1 LPQLHDLTQL
11 TAHRGDHRLSVF
23 LPLSSGTAH
32 ATRTRVRTRKI
43 LRRAGQALRRD
54 GMRPA
59 QADAVTEAAAEIV
72 EDWSP
77 RSPSTASGL
86 ALFVSPDE
94 VHHFQVPI
102 RLPELAVLGD
112 RFTVGPLLPLFTV
125 DGSYFVLALSQDDVG
140 LFQGPRRGTEQVE
153 LSGYELAAWASMP
166 PRRPAQVHAFI
177 ADRGGARSRAVFHG
191 VGAGMPDDRKALIAR
206 HFRGVD
212 HALREVL
219 PSNGQ
224 APLVLAAVRSMQ
236 SLYREINT
244 YPHLI
249 GQGIDGS
256 PRDLAIETL
265 HRRAWP
271 LVEPAL
277 RRTEEKSIS
286 RYEELHGTGHTV
298 DGPTDTLAA
307 AEHGQV
313 QSLLLCA
320 DAPSWSDFPNDD
332 GVARLSD
339 GARVEEKV
347 ELAALATLHHAGDFF
362 VVPAERMP
370 GKSLLAATLRF
381 PPPVP
386 PAS

>member
-1 LPQLHDLTQL
+1 MPQLHDLTQL
-11 TAHRGDHRLSVF
+11 TAQRGSHRLSVF
-23 LPLSSGTAH
+23 LPLSTGTAQ
-32 ATRTRVRTRKI
+32 TTKTPVRARKL
-43 LRRAGQALRRD
+43 LRRAGQELRRD

-59 QADAVTEAAAEIV
+59 QAEAVIDAAVALV
-72 EDWSP
+72 EDRLP
-77 RSPSTASGL
+77 TVKSTAAGL
-86 ALFVSPDE
+86 VMFVTSDE
-94 VHHFQVPI
+94 LRHFQVPM

-125 DGSYFVLALSQDDVG
+125 DGSFFVLALSQDDVR
-140 LFQGPRRGTEQVE
+140 LFQGTRRGMDHVD

-166 PRRPAQVHAFI
+166 LRRPAQVHAFI
-177 ADRGGARSRAVFHG
+177 ADRGGAGSRAVFHG
-191 VGAGMPDDRKALIAR
+191 VGAGTPDDRKALITR

-224 APLVLAAVRSMQ
+224 APLVLAAVRRMQ
-236 SLYREINT
+236 SLYSEVNT
-244 YPHLI
+244 YPHLL

-256 PRDLAIETL
+256 PRDLPVVTL

-277 RRTEEKSIS
+277 RRTEEKAIS
-286 RYEELHGTGHTV
+286 RFEELHGTGLTV

-320 DAPSWSDFPNDD
+320 DGSRWSDFPHDD

-347 ELAALATLHHAGDFF
+347 ELAALATLHNAGDIF

-370 GKSLLAATLRF
+370 GNSLLAATLRY
-381 PPPVP
+381 PSPLQ